1 MQQSNLRHTLDQEY
15 MECSLVRELADMEV
29 YKVVDNEA
37 NIVVNMV
44 EILVDMVTGKVA
56 DMVADMVDKVASMVF
71 LSIALETLC
80 GMHQVA
86 VVNF

>member
-1 MQQSNLRHTLDQEY
+1 
-15 MECSLVRELADMEV
+15 
-29 YKVVDNEA
+29 
-37 NIVVNMV
+37 MV